1 MIEKN
6 GWVKIHRKMLDWE
19 WHGDPNVVALFVYLL
34 LTVNHEQGRWQGLEV
49 NPGQVITSLPDL
61 AKKVGLTIRQTRI
74 ALDKLKMTGEVT
86 DKTTNKYRVIT
97 ISKWREYQ
105 SDDRQNGR
113 QTADK
118 RQTTR
123 QANDRQ
129 HIGTRAS
136 ERMQEDK
143 NVRNKEGEG
152 KGVQGEENRSLTLA
166 PTPSENAKS
175 FFDTPERH
183 EKAVAYYVSRG
194 VSEEF
199 ARREIQK
206 FVSYWTEP
214 SRSGKKLRWEMQE
227 TFEITRRLATWM
239 SKAESIS
246 PPSMQSERSLQ
257 ESLKKLSYAD

>member
-19 WHGDPNVVALFVYLL
+19 WHGDPNVVALFVYIL

-61 AKKVGLTIRQTRI
+61 AKKVGLTIQQART
-74 ALDKLKMTGEVT
+74 ALLKLKSTGEIT
-86 DKTTNKYRVIT
+86 DKITNKFRLIT
-97 ISKWREYQ
+97 VKKWNEYQ
-105 SDDRQNGR
+105 SDNRQNNSQSTGK
-113 QTADK
+113 Q
-118 RQTTR
+118 
-123 QANDRQ
+123 QANQQASNRQ

-152 KGVQGEENRSLTLA
+152 NGVQGEENRSLTLA
-166 PTPSENAKS
+166 PTPGDNAKN

-194 VSEEF
+194 MSEEF
-199 ARREIQK
+199 ARFNVQK

-214 SRSGKKLRWEMQE
+214 SRSGKKMRWEMQE
-227 TFEITRRLATWM
+227 AFEITRRLATWM
-239 SKAESIS
+239 SKAESDS
-246 PPSMQSERSLQ
+246 PPSVQSERSLQ